1 MRARM
6 AAALEPIIRAEPLAM
21 TGLDE
26 DPAQRQ
32 YNVVG
37 GGGVGVGAGERG
49 ATRRDGGRPGR
60 EPRGGGGVNGG
71 ERGAARGD
79 GREVEAR
86 LVSDRS
92 SERVCEPPAVSP
104 DSTGTR
110 ENRLRRQLE
119 AARSRMRKHEQMR
132 DWLLR
137 RRREEEAAALAEEEA
152 ARRARMREEERDA
165 RDRRRRAA
173 QKRKMSE
180 EYYVLKSTTET
191 TDIRSF

>member
-32 YNVVG
+32 YNFVG

-71 ERGAARGD
+71 ECGAARGD

-104 DSTGTR
+104 D
-110 ENRLRRQLE
+110 
-119 AARSRMRKHEQMR
+119 
-132 DWLLR
+132 
-137 RRREEEAAALAEEEA
+137 
-152 ARRARMREEERDA
+152 
-165 RDRRRRAA
+165 
-173 QKRKMSE
+173 
-180 EYYVLKSTTET
+180 
-191 TDIRSF
+191 

>member
-32 YNVVG
+32 YNFVG

-49 ATRRDGGRPGR
+49 ATRRAEGRSRSGR
-60 EPRGGGGVNGG
+60 
-71 ERGAARGD
+71 A
-79 GREVEAR
+79 
-86 LVSDRS
+86 
-92 SERVCEPPAVSP
+92 
-104 DSTGTR
+104 
-110 ENRLRRQLE
+110 LRRNVLPLLYKPSTPT
-119 AARSRMRKHEQMR
+119 RSDSLWSRMPHPPPPPPMRTHEQMR

-180 EYYVLKSTTET
+180 EYYVLKSTRATET